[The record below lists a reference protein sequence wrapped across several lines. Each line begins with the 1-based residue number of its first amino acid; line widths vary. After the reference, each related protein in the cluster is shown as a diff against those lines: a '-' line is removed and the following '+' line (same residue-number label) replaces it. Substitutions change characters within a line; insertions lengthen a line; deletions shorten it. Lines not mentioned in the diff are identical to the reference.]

1 MENTTELQ
9 RFNEYI
15 ERNYNRM
22 LTHLRESC
30 FFQTF
35 DWKLDY
41 YHDAI
46 LSIYRAIKNGSIINY
61 SKIDKLLF
69 VAYKYV
75 AINSDNRDRVIPC
88 DMSEFEH
95 LLYEEEN
102 DMEKEQLFED
112 IYNKV
117 IEHFDKKHVEVFKRY
132 LAGEK
137 LYEFDADDRIER
149 RMMEDIKW
157 FLRIQYGTRC
167 QNDGETKLGN
177 KPQPVIQYDLH
188 HRIVKKWGSMKE
200 ISEKLGLT
208 KTAIYKAI
216 INKKPRYG
224 YYWKYGRRRNEKVQ

>member
-1 MENTTELQ
+1 MENTQELQ

-15 ERNYNRM
+15 EHNYNRM
-22 LTHLRESC
+22 LTHLRETC

-35 DWKLDY
+35 DWSLDY

-61 SKIDKLLF
+61 SRIDQLLF
-69 VAYKYV
+69 IAYKNV
-75 AINSDNRDRVIPC
+75 AINSDNRDRVIPS
-88 DMSEFEH
+88 DMSEYEH
-95 LLYEEEN
+95 QLLYEEPE
-102 DMEKEQLFED
+102 DYMEKERLYDD

-117 IEHFDKKHVEVFKRY
+117 LEHFDKKHIDVFKRY

-157 FLRIQYGTRC
+157 FLRFQYGTRKT
-167 QNDGETKLGN
+167 NDGDTKLGN

-188 HRIVKKWGSMKE
+188 HRIVKKWGSFKE

-208 KTAIYKAI
+208 KNAIYLAI
-216 INKKPRYG
+216 KNKKPRYG
-224 YYWKYGRRRNEKVQ
+224 YYWRYGRRNK